1 MGDYIPAKL
10 GMDDGEQAVYMAVTR
25 TFEGHMV
32 FAFENGKAA
41 KVEMSAYATK
51 TKRKKLI
58 GAYSTKSPLVS
69 ALYLPQDHDLVFY
82 SAGRVMVVNSAVIS
96 AKSTRDTQGV
106 QVMNLKKGCVLEQMD
121 LLTEDRFENPQ
132 KYRPRTIPGMGS
144 FVKVED
150 EQTKL

>member
-1 MGDYIPAKL
+1 
-10 GMDDGEQAVYMAVTR
+10 
-25 TFEGHMV
+25 MV

-41 KVEMSAYATK
+41 RVEMSAYATK

-58 GAYSTKSPLVS
+58 GAYSTKSPLVA

-82 SAGRVMVVNSAVIS
+82 SAGRVMVVNSSVIS

-106 QVMNLKKGCVLEQMD
+106 QVMNPKKGCVLEQMD

-144 FVKVED
+144 FIKAED